1 MTDTPISDPTTDPTP
16 PGTVDDAGTG
26 ADDAV
31 TTSADTAEIASGG
44 DTAPDPAL
52 VECVRA
58 TLAEHSVSGPD
69 CDTDRA
75 ATLVAVSLRRDGFTK

>member
-1 MTDTPISDPTTDPTP
+1 MADETTDDSATDPTP

-31 TTSADTAEIASGG
+31 TTSADTAETASGG

-52 VECVRA
+52 VELIRA

-75 ATLVAVSLRRDGFTK
+75 ATLVAVALRRDGFTK